1 MQLKIIQLVS
11 VITTEMNRYLLL
23 AFILL
28 AMGLGKLN
36 AQNSITLKEC
46 YDKAYASAPI
56 SADKEIYNQ
65 IWQVK
70 DKNLSKGWLPTL
82 DANGSFVYNSS
93 VMDLSEVMGS
103 LPIPG
108 ISNLIKPLPNEQ
120 YKITLDINQTIYDG
134 GSVKSAKA
142 VERAEHIINE
152 KQTEVDLY
160 KLRSQINTYYF
171 SVLLI
176 DRQKGLL
183 QNHLEIIDKRI
194 ASLSSAHESGM
205 LLQSD
210 IDVLT
215 CEKIKIEQ
223 QVAENTMQKDLL
235 LKLLSSLIGVDIDSS
250 TEILMPETEA
260 ELSVEMLRPELQVFD
275 LRKEQLNASIKLL
288 ESKKRPKA
296 FGFATVGYGNPPGSN
311 FFKDEFAPFYIV
323 GAGVKWNIF
332 DWNKVRNDKQI
343 VLLQQKM
350 IESRKTDL
358 TDNLERLIDAK
369 STEILNLESLI
380 VADRQLI
387 ELRRRISLTAESQYK
402 NGAITATEY
411 LNELNSEKQTL
422 INHEIHSINLAK
434 SKIEFYNICGKEI
447 I

>member
-23 AFILL
+23 AFILIVL
-28 AMGLGKLN
+28 GWGKLN

-103 LPIPG
+103 LPIPE

-152 KQTEVDLY
+152 KQAEVDLY

-434 SKIEFYNICGKEI
+434 AKIEFYNICGKEI

>member
-1 MQLKIIQLVS
+1 MNIQKLTFLVLIAIGVGQLK
-11 VITTEMNRYLLL
+11 
-23 AFILL
+23 
-28 AMGLGKLN
+28 
-36 AQNSITLKEC
+36 AQNSISLKEC
-46 YDKAYASAPI
+46 YDKAYASTPI
-56 SADKEIYNQ
+56 ASEKELYNQ

-108 ISNLIKPLPNEQ
+108 IANQIKPLPHEQ

-134 GSVKSAKA
+134 GAVKSARAIEK
-142 VERAEHIINE
+142 AEHIINE
-152 KQTEVDLY
+152 KQIEVDLY

-171 SVLLI
+171 NLLLI
-176 DRQKGLL
+176 DRQRVLF
-183 QNHLEIIDKRI
+183 QNYLEIIGKRI
-194 ASLSSAHESGM
+194 ASLGSAHESGM

-223 QVAENTMQKDLL
+223 QIAENAIQKNSL
-235 LKLLSSLIGVDIDSS
+235 LKILSSLIGIDIDGSVEF
-250 TEILMPETEA
+250 TIPETETEITA
-260 ELSVEMLRPELQVFD
+260 EMQRPELQIFD
-275 LRKEQLNASIKLL
+275 LRKEQLNATMKLAD
-288 ESKKRPKA
+288 SKRRPKA
-296 FGFATVGYGNPPGSN
+296 FGFATAGYGNPPGSN
-311 FFKDEFAPFYIV
+311 FFKDEFAPFYMV

-332 DWNKVRNDKQI
+332 DWNKAKNEKQVI
-343 VLLQQKM
+343 ILQQNI
-350 IESRKTDL
+350 IESRKVDL
-358 TDNLERLIDAK
+358 TDNLERLLDAK
-369 STEILNLESLI
+369 SSEIQSLESLI
-380 VADRQLI
+380 EADRQLI
-387 ELRRRISLTAESQYK
+387 ELRKRITQTAESQYK

-434 SKIEFYNICGKEI
+434 ARVEFYNICGKEI
-447 I
+447 N

>member
-1 MQLKIIQLVS
+1 
-11 VITTEMNRYLLL
+11 MNRYLLL

>member
-1 MQLKIIQLVS
+1 MQLKINRLVS
-11 VITTEMNRYLLL
+11 VKTLKMNKHIVLF
-23 AFILL
+23 FILML
-28 AMGLGKLN
+28 INGGKLN
-36 AQNSITLKEC
+36 AQNSITLREC

-56 SADKEIYNQ
+56 SSDKEIYNQ

-108 ISNLIKPLPNEQ
+108 IANLIKPLPNEQ
-120 YKITLDINQTIYDG
+120 YKITLDVNQTIYDG
-134 GSVKSAKA
+134 GVVKSAKS
-142 VERAEHIINE
+142 VERAELIINE

-160 KLRSQINTYYF
+160 KLRSQINSYYF
-171 SVLLI
+171 NLLLI

-183 QNHLEIIDKRI
+183 QNYLEIIGKRI

-215 CEKIKIEQ
+215 YERIKVEQ
-223 QVAENTMQKDLL
+223 QIFENTMQKSLL

-260 ELSVEMLRPELQVFD
+260 ELSVVMLRPELQIFD

-296 FGFATVGYGNPPGSN
+296 FGFASVGYGNPPGSN

-332 DWNKVRNDKQI
+332 DWNKARNDKQI
-343 VLLQQKM
+343 VLLQQKI
-350 IESRKTDL
+350 IESRKSDL

-369 STEILNLESLI
+369 STEIQNLESLI
-380 VADRQLI
+380 AADKELI
-387 ELRRRISLTAESQYK
+387 ELRRRITLAAESQYK

-411 LNELNSEKQTL
+411 LSELNSEKQTL

-434 SKIEFYNICGKEI
+434 ARVEFYNICGKEI
-447 I
+447 H